1 MEAGTRERLDG
12 TPRTNRMAVVAALV
26 GVLAIFWLGLPPA
39 ATGLGTLAIVLGA
52 GSRQALK
59 LRELERGS
67 RLSLGGVI
75 CGVVAVVIAGPA
87 TVIGLVG
94 TLPLG

>member
-1 MEAGTRERLDG
+1 
-12 TPRTNRMAVVAALV
+12 MAVVAALV
-26 GVLAIFWLGLPPA
+26 GGMAILWLGLPPA
-39 ATGLGTLAIVLGA
+39 ATGLGTLAIVFGA

-59 LRELERGS
+59 LREFERGS
-67 RLSLGGVI
+67 RLSLGGFI
-75 CGVVAVVIAGPA
+75 CGVIAVVIAGPA